1 MFDNLFRS
9 GQGDIPDMPIPRLGS
24 ELERFEE
31 FAVDCVDPTPLPASE
46 DWVLI
51 RSAS

>member
-9 GQGDIPDMPIPRLGS
+9 GQGDIPDMPIRGS
-24 ELERFEE
+24 DLNSSGSRNSPST
-31 FAVDCVDPTPLPASE
+31 VSTPTPIPASE